1 MIKKH
6 RRSGMKIKIRKDGF
20 LELERAGKFMSQ
32 FCAVSRNL
40 SRCGDWCP
48 KFGEPEKDR
57 SKGLLD
63 LCEERT
69 LRGEIIDERQ
79 KGRSDEK

>member
-1 MIKKH
+1 M
-6 RRSGMKIKIRKDGF
+6 RIKIRKDGF
-20 LELERAGKFMSQ
+20 LEFERAGKFKSQ

-48 KFGEPEKDR
+48 KFGEPGKER
-57 SKGLLD
+57 SEGLLD

-69 LRGEIIDERQ
+69 LCGKIIDERQ
-79 KGRSDEK
+79 KGGRDDK